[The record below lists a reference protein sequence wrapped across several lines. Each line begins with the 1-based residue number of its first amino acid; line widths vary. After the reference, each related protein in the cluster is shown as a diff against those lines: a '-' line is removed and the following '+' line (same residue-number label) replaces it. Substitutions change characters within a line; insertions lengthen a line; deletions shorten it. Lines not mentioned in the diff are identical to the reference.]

1 MGHGRPMAELALT
14 PEEREELERWER
26 RPKSAQALALR
37 ARIVLLAAEGRTNL
51 AVADRLDVSNQTVG
65 KWRARFVERRAA
77 GLLDEPRPG
86 APRTVADREVER
98 VVVKTLE
105 STPQDAT
112 HWSTRSMAQ
121 ACGLSQS
128 TVVRIWRAF
137 GLQPH
142 RSETFKLS
150 KDPLFIEKVRDIVG
164 LYLDP
169 PDRALVL
176 CVDEKSQIQA
186 LDRTQP
192 LLPMRPGQA
201 ERRTHDYMRHGTTSL
216 FAALNVATG
225 EVIGRCQARH
235 RSREFRRFLNDIE
248 ARVPRGLDVHLILD
262 NYGTHKTP
270 AVVRWLAKRPRFHV
284 HFTPTGASW
293 INQVERWFALLTQK
307 QIRRGSHRS
316 TQALREAIT
325 TYLATY
331 NLNPRPFRWTKSA
344 DDILASVARFCLRI
358 SDSGH

>member
-1 MGHGRPMAELALT
+1 MAD
-14 PEEREELERWER
+14 
-26 RPKSAQALALR
+26 Q
-37 ARIVLLAAEGRTNL
+37 
-51 AVADRLDVSNQTVG
+51 LDVTPQMVG
-65 KWRARFVERRAA
+65 KWRGRFVERRTA

-86 APRTVADREVER
+86 APRTLSDQAVED

-105 STPQDAT
+105 SVPRDAT

-121 ACGLSQS
+121 SARLSQS
-128 TVVRIWRAF
+128 TISRIWRAF
-137 GLQPH
+137 ALQPH
-142 RSETFKLS
+142 RVETFKLS

-164 LYLDP
+164 LYMNP

-225 EVIGRCQARH
+225 EVIGRCQPRH
-235 RSREFRRFLNDIE
+235 RGREFRRFLGDIE
-248 ARVPRGLDVHLILD
+248 AHVPEDLDVHLVLD

-270 AVVRWLAKRPRFHV
+270 EVRRWFAKRPRFHV
-284 HFTPTGASW
+284 HFTPTSASW

-307 QIRRGSHRS
+307 QIKRGSHRS
-316 TQALREAIT
+316 TQALRDAIT
-325 TYLATY
+325 TYLATH
-331 NLNPRPFRWTKSA
+331 NADPRPFRWTKTA
-344 DDILASVARFCLRI
+344 DEILQSVARYCQRI
-358 SDSGH
+358 